1 MQTISDIHRIFP
13 SKTEG
18 DELRLEKTYLRIIQS
33 IEIDNNNHNEQ

>member
-18 DELRLEKTYLRIIQS
+18 DELRLEKTYLRII
-33 IEIDNNNHNEQ
+33 IEIDNNNQNEQ